1 MRGEIGCEGD
11 DVDED
16 AKGYYKNGAERQCDL
31 GQAMGQAVH
40 VIQL

>member
-16 AKGYYKNGAERQCDL
+16 AEGYYENGAERQCDL
-31 GQAMGQAVH
+31 G
-40 VIQL
+40 